1 MTRLEGSVALVVGGA
16 GGIGASV
23 AHALA
28 AEHAV
33 VVVVDLDEDRAAAV
47 AAELPPSRQPHESA
61 ALDVSD
67 PQAVDALVD
76 ELVGRRGRLD
86 VLVCSAGTCRVRPIL
101 ELDPEEVREMW
112 EVHALGTFL
121 CIRAAARHMRAR
133 RYGRVVVLVSGPG
146 GYGAS
151 ALTGHYQAAKSAQTS
166 IARSMALELGP
177 DGITVNCVSPGLVE
191 TDLWENLD
199 ADYRALGTSS
209 KAVIESRLADRTSY
223 PLGRSV
229 RPDEVAHL
237 VVFLALAE
245 SGAINGEV
253 IDL

>member
-1 MTRLEGSVALVVGGA
+1 MSRLDGRIALVVGGA

-28 AEHAV
+28 VERAV
-33 VVVVDLDEDRAAAV
+33 VAVADLDDAAAAAV
-47 AAELPPSRQPHESA
+47 AAELPSSAGPHEGA
-61 ALDVSD
+61 GLDVTD
-67 PQAVDALVD
+67 ADAVDALVD
-76 ELVGRRGRLD
+76 ELVERHGRLD
-86 VLVCSAGTCRVRPIL
+86 VLVCSAGGCRVRPIL
-101 ELDPEEVREMW
+101 ELDPDDVRAMW

-121 CIRAAARHMRAR
+121 CIRAAARHMRAQ
-133 RYGRVVVLVSGPG
+133 RYGRVVAVVSGPG
-146 GYGAS
+146 GYGS
-151 ALTGHYQAAKSAQTS
+151 SVLTGHYQAAKSAQTS

-177 DGITVNCVSPGLVE
+177 DGVTVNCVSPGLVE
-191 TDLWENLD
+191 TGLWERLD
-199 ADYRALGTSS
+199 ADYRALGTSAQ
-209 KAVIESRLADRTSY
+209 AVIEDRLADRTSY